1 MSYRELIQAAEEYL
15 EGREPTP
22 SPQIAAHLRDRMARS
37 EIETHPQGVIF
48 SYLSRAANHD
58 EESRIVSG
66 GPHGGYSLERAA
78 EAAADAPE
86 ERVVEKL
93 QPADEPEQFKPL
105 EKHLYPL
112 LQAWLRASEYIA
124 EDVSVLKRG
133 GQWGNPDLLGVSRI
147 EILGTSEIEVVSVEA
162 KLSELSW
169 ERFIFE
175 AVSHKR
181 FANRSWYC
189 YRTNT
194 PYPALPKNMAY
205 YAERYKVGIIQIY
218 LTDPE
223 LEALS
228 RNDEAGTQQEKAL
241 GFLDRVQ
248 ERVRALYEPVPLQ
261 EKKAFLDRANMTL
274 NLNVAR
280 QV

>member
-1 MSYRELIQAAEEYL
+1 MSYRELIKAAEEFL
-15 EGREPTP
+15 ENKTSVP
-22 SPQIAAHLRDRMARS
+22 SADIADHLIELMERD
-37 EIETHPQGVIF
+37 EIDPHPRNVIF

-66 GPHGGYSLERAA
+66 GPHGGYSLELAVEPA
-78 EAAADAPE
+78 SVEEALDQSLAAD
-86 ERVVEKL
+86 V
-93 QPADEPEQFKPL
+93 EQFQAR

-112 LQAWLRASEYIA
+112 LQAWLRTSDYIS
-124 EDVSVLKRG
+124 EDVSVLKSG
-133 GQWGNPDLLGVSRI
+133 GQWGNPDLLGVSRV
-147 EILGTSEIEVVSVEA
+147 EILGTSEIEIVSVEA
-162 KLSELSW
+162 KLSESSW

-189 YRTNT
+189 YRTRT

-218 LTDPE
+218 LTDEE
-223 LEALS
+223 LESLS
-228 RNDEAGTQQEKAL
+228 KIDSAERINDKVL
-241 GFLDRVQ
+241 SYLDRVQ

-261 EKKAFLDRANMTL
+261 EKKAFLERANMTL
-274 NLNVAR
+274 NLNVMR
-280 QV
+280 QA

>member
-1 MSYRELIQAAEEYL
+1 MSYRELIKAAEDYL

-22 SPQIAAHLRDRMARS
+22 SPEIATHLRERMARG
-37 EIETHPQGVIF
+37 EIESHTQGVIF

-66 GPHGGYSLERAA
+66 GPHGGYSLELAV
-78 EAAADAPE
+78 DVVPVIPE
-86 ERVVEKL
+86 EQEVAPQLAPGEV
-93 QPADEPEQFKPL
+93 EQFQPR

-133 GQWGNPDLLGVSRI
+133 GQWGNPDLLGVSRV
-147 EILGTSEIEVVSVEA
+147 EILGTSEIEIVSVEA
-162 KLSELSW
+162 KLSEANW

-189 YRTNT
+189 YRTSA
-194 PYPALPKNMAY
+194 PYPALPKNMSY

-218 LTDPE
+218 LTDEE

-228 RNDEAGTQQEKAL
+228 KNDERGNLHDKAL
-241 GFLDRVQ
+241 EYLDRVQ

-261 EKKAFLDRANMTL
+261 EKKAFLERANMTL

-280 QV
+280 HV